1 MATKTSR
8 QLQLLAEN
16 ARKQGAEAV
25 APSQKRA
32 AESPGKTTASR
43 KRAILGDIT
52 NPNNPAEVASAAAV
66 KAGIKAA
73 APKKAML
80 RARGMA
86 AATSTGKA
94 AAAGAKP
101 VATTEQP
108 QDKARSGAKA
118 LQTSA
123 ATLTGYRKLQ
133 EQEPCPET
141 LPTGVVNFDFESRN
155 DPYAES
161 TYAADIFNYYKEREV
176 QFLVDKYLERQ
187 EELSVN
193 MRAVLVDWMVEVQE
207 NFELNHETLYLAV
220 KLVDRFLC
228 LAPGCPKARL
238 QLVGATAL
246 FVACKFDE
254 RCPPSVRDFLYI
266 CDDAYS
272 HVELIGMEV
281 KLLKV
286 LDYDLGMPLSYRF
299 LRRYARCAQLPLEIL
314 TLARYV
320 LESSLLDYSLVDQ
333 RESKVAA
340 AALLQAL
347 LMKGLSWDETL
358 RHYTGYKMEELYD
371 LQRRMNRFLSQ
382 LQKSSLEAIHSKY
395 SHKLFFEVALTP
407 LLPVESS

>member
-16 ARKQGAEAV
+16 ARKQGAAVV

-32 AESPGKTTASR
+32 ADSPGKSAASR

-52 NPNNPAEVASAAAV
+52 NPNNPAAVAVAAV

-73 APKKAML
+73 AAPKKAVL
-80 RARGMA
+80 RARGVA
-86 AATSTGKA
+86 AATASTSKA
-94 AAAGAKP
+94 AATGAKP

-108 QDKARSGAKA
+108 QDKAKSTDKA
-118 LQTSA
+118 PQTSA
-123 ATLTGYRKLQ
+123 PALTGASKQ
-133 EQEPCPET
+133 QQQPCPES
-141 LPTGVVNFDFESRN
+141 LPAGVVNFDFESRN
-155 DPYAES
+155 DPFAES

-176 QFLVDKYLERQ
+176 HFLVAKYLERQ
-187 EELSVN
+187 EELSVG

-220 KLVDRFLC
+220 KLVDRYLS
-228 LAPGCPKARL
+228 LAPACPKARL

-266 CDDAYS
+266 CDDAYG
-272 HVELIGMEV
+272 HDELIDMEAQ
-281 KLLKV
+281 LLKA
-286 LDYDLGMPLSYRF
+286 LDYELGMPLSYRF
-299 LRRYARCAQLPLEIL
+299 LRRYARCGQLPLETL

-333 RESKVAA
+333 RESMTAA

-347 LMKGLSWDETL
+347 LMKGLSWNETL
-358 RHYTGYKMEELYD
+358 RHYTGYKAEELRD
-371 LQRRMNRFLSQ
+371 LQQRMNRFLSQ
-382 LQKSSLEAIHSKY
+382 QQKGSLEAIRSKY
-395 SHKLFFEVALTP
+395 SHKVFFEVALTP
-407 LLPVESS
+407 LLPVE